1 MIRCIDILT
10 YFIFSLLQ
18 INSYKVIMLSL
29 SFTSTLKFKRLKMLR
44 RITLTFIDYCNISV
58 SFNINSMHEF
68 QFTDDDNLYLSSL
81 NQ

>member
-1 MIRCIDILT
+1 
-10 YFIFSLLQ
+10 
-18 INSYKVIMLSL
+18 MLSL